1 MIKIQ
6 SSSPPVVY
14 QTDYSWQ
21 LPSFTGDVQWNG
33 QYKRFEVSDG
43 KNWIPIDNTVHVTTD
58 TYVAE
63 TLKWAKEKMIEEKE
77 LDKLAKEYPALENA
91 RKQLDMI
98 KVLVKSEEIKVPK

>member
-6 SSSPPVVY
+6 SSSPPVVF

-43 KNWIPIDNTVHVTTD
+43 KNWIPIDNTVHISTD
-58 TYVAE
+58 SHVSEALT
-63 TLKWAKEKMIEEKE
+63 WAREKMREERE
-77 LDKLAKEYPALENA
+77 LDKLAKEYPALDNA
-91 RKQLDMI
+91 RKQLEMI
-98 KVLVKSEEIKVPK
+98 KVLVKSEEIKP

>member
-1 MIKIQ
+1 M
-6 SSSPPVVY
+6 
-14 QTDYSWQ
+14 
-21 LPSFTGDVQWNG
+21 PSFTGDVRWNG

-43 KNWIPIDNTVHVTTD
+43 ANWIPIDNTVQITTD

-63 TLKWAKEKMIEEKE
+63 TLQWAKEKMREEQE
-77 LDKLAKEYPALENA
+77 LDKLAKDYPALENA

>member
-21 LPSFTGDVQWNG
+21 LPGFTGDVRWNG

-43 KNWIPIDNTVHVTTD
+43 ANWIAIDNTVHVSTD
-58 TYVAE
+58 SNVSEALT
-63 TLKWAKEKMIEEKE
+63 WAREKMQEERE

-91 RKQLDMI
+91 RKQLEMI
-98 KVLVKSEEIKVPK
+98 KVLVKSEEIKP